1 MYTLKSLITFTQ
13 VLFPCHQKN
22 ILLRRDGFGTSI
34 GVGISMAT
42 DTTAIFP
49 IVWIGL
55 MLR

>member
-22 ILLRRDGFGTSI
+22 ILLRRDGIGTSI